1 VLDNE
6 GDAAGGGAP
15 SIKRQDSNIAP
26 FKASPPEIQA
36 RVDPAIEHAI
46 VRAEIVG
53 SDYCSALGIEAR
65 TSAPV
70 LALCR
75 ELLAAGLDPD
85 AAVEAYRA
93 GTLALRVRS
102 IGEGALLTV
111 EENRFGTPVLRRWRD
126 RDAGVG
132 AASPVRQTGAADTG
146 YLAGASPLLARGG
159 R

>member
-1 VLDNE
+1 MFE
-6 GDAAGGGAP
+6 KERGAAGDDTP
-15 SIKRQDSNIAP
+15 TKWQDGNDSSP
-26 FKASPPEIQA
+26 FNKLPPPLQPI
-36 RVDPAIEHAI
+36 
-46 VRAEIVG
+46 RAEIVG
-53 SDYCSALGIEAR
+53 ENRASALGIEAR
-65 TSAPV
+65 ASAPV

-85 AAVEAYRA
+85 AALEAYRA

-111 EENRFGTPVLRRWRD
+111 EDNRFGTPILRRWRN

-132 AASPVRQTGAADTG
+132 AASPARQTGAADTG